1 MSIRKSVKSFI
12 LRNYLFTDDDSA
24 LSDTESLV
32 HAGIVDSTGILE
44 LIIHVEEAWGIQ
56 VLPEEMVPD
65 NFDSVDRVV
74 DFIARKQQVLV
85 CGSAW
90 TRVRR
95 LSTT

>member
-32 HAGIVDSTGILE
+32 HAGIVDSTGIFE

-85 CGSAW
+85 
-90 TRVRR
+90 
-95 LSTT
+95 

>member
-24 LSDTESLV
+24 LSDTESRV

-85 CGSAW
+85 
-90 TRVRR
+90 
-95 LSTT
+95 

>member
-24 LSDTESLV
+24 LSDTEPLV

-65 NFDSVDRVV
+65 NFDSVDRMV

-85 CGSAW
+85 
-90 TRVRR
+90 
-95 LSTT
+95 

>member
-1 MSIRKSVKSFI
+1 MSKKSDWKYMSIRKSVKSFI

-85 CGSAW
+85 
-90 TRVRR
+90 
-95 LSTT
+95 